1 MTSLTAAEIQ
11 ALHDALDDEY
21 HAAAVYS
28 QVLSDFGALRPFLN
42 IRDSELRHIEALLR
56 LFERYRLPIPANPW
70 ITANLPHFTSLK
82 EAYEA
87 GVQAEIEN
95 VALYERILNS
105 TSRADLLQ
113 VFRRLQAASQERHL
127 PAFQRAAARYGAESG
142 SLATADGA
150 PAGCGPGRHRGQGR
164 GGCGGRRRSD
174 GIHSCTD

>member
-28 QVLSDFGALRPFLN
+28 QVLNDFGVVRPFLN
-42 IRDSELRHIEALLR
+42 IRDSELRHIKALLH
-56 LFERYRLPIPANPW
+56 LFERYSLPILANPW
-70 ITANLPHFTSLK
+70 TTGKLPRFASVK
-82 EAYEA
+82 EACEA

-127 PAFQRAAARYGAESG
+127 PAFQLAAARDG
-142 SLATADGA
+142 LRPDADGA
-150 PAGCGPGRHRGQGR
+150 PAGCGAGRQARSGR
-164 GGCGGRRRSD
+164 SGWGARRQAVGTRSCAD
-174 GIHSCTD
+174 

>member
-1 MTSLTAAEIQ
+1 MTSLNATEIQ

-28 QVLSDFGALRPFLN
+28 QVLSDFGAVRPFLN
-42 IRDSELRHIEALLR
+42 IHDSELRHIEALLR

-70 ITANLPHFTSLK
+70 TTDQVPRFASVK
-82 EAYEA
+82 EACEA

-95 VALYERILNS
+95 VALYGRILNS

-164 GGCGGRRRSD
+164 GGWWGRRRSD
-174 GIHSCTD
+174 GIHFCTD

>member
-1 MTSLTAAEIQ
+1 MTSLNATEFQ

-28 QVLSDFGALRPFLN
+28 QVLSDFGAVRPFLN
-42 IRDSELRHIEALLR
+42 IHDSELRHIEALLR

-70 ITANLPHFTSLK
+70 TTDQVPRFASVK
-82 EAYEA
+82 EACEA

-95 VALYERILNS
+95 VALYGRILNS

-113 VFRRLQAASQERHL
+113 VFRGLQAASQERHL
-127 PAFQRAAARYGAESG
+127 PAFKRAAARYGAESG
-142 SLATADGA
+142 SLVTADGA

-164 GGCGGRRRSD
+164 GGWWGRRRSD
-174 GIHSCTD
+174 GIHFCTD